1 LTPKQK
7 RAIEIRDAALRIMR
21 QDASPDTPHRKQ
33 GLVYTWDWRQGNIW
47 ISRRTWPHPDDAALV
62 ASAIEIWIDN
72 RKVMNIEWT
81 RDAWEIVTFRR
92 GDWENQI
99 LSENKDN

>member
-1 LTPKQK
+1 VGL
-7 RAIEIRDAALRIMR
+7 AAG
-21 QDASPDTPHRKQ
+21 H
-33 GLVYTWDWRQGNIW
+33 IW

-81 RDAWEIVTFRR
+81 RDAWEIVTLRR

-99 LSENKDN
+99 LSENKNN